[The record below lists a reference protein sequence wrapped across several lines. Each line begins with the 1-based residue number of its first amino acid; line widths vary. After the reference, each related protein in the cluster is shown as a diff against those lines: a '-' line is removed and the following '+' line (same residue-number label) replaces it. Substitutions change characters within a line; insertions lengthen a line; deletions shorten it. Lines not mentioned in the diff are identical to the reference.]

1 VDALALARDNAV
13 ERRRM
18 IDIKRALPSI
28 AVIALIVGAWWAI
41 VIATHSVV
49 FPTPWQVVT
58 GTVELIRDGTLWQHI
73 GASLFRVGTGFGLA
87 VIVAVPLGL
96 WMGWV
101 KGAYVTLN
109 PLFQMLRPISPIAWI
124 PIAILW
130 FGVGNLSPIFLIFIS
145 SVFPMV
151 VQTIAGVHTIE
162 KRYLRAAANFGV
174 SRATLFRQ
182 VVIPAVLPQIIVG
195 MRIGLGVAWLVVVAA
210 EMIALRSGLGY
221 LIIDSRNAGNR
232 YDLVIA
238 GMIIIG
244 LIGLLLDGMMRL
256 LEGLKVVRWR
266 YAH

>member
-1 VDALALARDNAV
+1 MSRVRQILSPALVIGL
-13 ERRRM
+13 
-18 IDIKRALPSI
+18 L
-28 AVIALIVGAWWAI
+28 IALWWTIVAATGSAI
-41 VIATHSVV
+41 
-49 FPTPWQVVT
+49 FPTPWQVIT

-73 GASLFRVGTGFGLA
+73 GASLFRVGTGFLLA
-87 VIVAVPLGL
+87 VVVGVPLGL

-101 KGAYVTLN
+101 RGAFDTLN
-109 PLFQMLRPISPIAWI
+109 PIFQMLRPISPIAWI

-130 FGVGNLSPIFLIFIS
+130 FGVGNASPIYLIFIS
-145 SVFPMV
+145 SVFPMI
-151 VQTIAGVHTIE
+151 VQTTVGVHTIE
-162 KRYLRAAANFGV
+162 QRYLRAAENFEV

-244 LIGLLLDGMMRL
+244 SIGLLLDGAMRL
-256 LEGLKVVRWR
+256 LEGLPRVRWR
-266 YAH
+266 YARAATAH

>member
-1 VDALALARDNAV
+1 MVSYDRLARRLG
-13 ERRRM
+13 RR
-18 IDIKRALPSI
+18 LLLTVPPLL
-28 AVIALIVGAWWAI
+28 VIAGVVALWWWLVVRTDSAI
-41 VIATHSVV
+41 

-58 GTVELIRDGTLWQHI
+58 GALELARDGTLWEHI
-73 GASLFRVGTGFGLA
+73 GASLFRVGTGFFLA
-87 VIVAVPLGL
+87 MLVAIPLGL

-109 PLFQMLRPISPIAWI
+109 PLFQILRPISPIAWI

-130 FGVGNLSPIFLIFIS
+130 FGVGNVSPIFLIFIS

-151 VQTIAGVHTIE
+151 VQTVAGVHTIE

-182 VVIPAVLPQIIVG
+182 VVIPAVFPQIIVG

-238 GMIIIG
+238 GMVIIG
-244 LIGLLLDGMMRL
+244 LIGLLLDRLMRL

-266 YAH
+266 YVH

>member
-1 VDALALARDNAV
+1 MNFATRS
-13 ERRRM
+13 
-18 IDIKRALPSI
+18 LPAI
-28 AVIALIVGAWWAI
+28 AVIAFLVALWWAI
-41 VIATHSVV
+41 VVLTGSVV

-73 GASLFRVGTGFGLA
+73 GASLFRVGTGFTLA
-87 VIVAVPLGL
+87 VAVAVPLGL
-96 WMGWV
+96 WIGWV
-101 KGAYVTLN
+101 RGAYITLN

-130 FGVGNLSPIFLIFIS
+130 FGVGDLSPIFLIFIS

-151 VQTIAGVHTIE
+151 VQTTVGVHTIE

-174 SRATLFRQ
+174 SRGTLFRQ

-210 EMIALRSGLGY
+210 EMIALHSGLGY

-244 LIGLLLDGMMRL
+244 LIGLMLDRLMRL

>member
-1 VDALALARDNAV
+1 
-13 ERRRM
+13 M
-18 IDIKRALPSI
+18 IGAKRILPSV

-41 VIATHSVV
+41 VIMTHSVV

-58 GTVELIRDGTLWQHI
+58 GTAELIRDGTLWQHI

-87 VIVAVPLGL
+87 VIIAVPLGL

-101 KGAYVTLN
+101 KGAYLTLN

-130 FGVGNLSPIFLIFIS
+130 FGVGDMSPIFLIFIS

-151 VQTIAGVHTIE
+151 VQTVAGVHTIE

-174 SRATLFRQ
+174 SRSTLFRQ

-232 YDLVIA
+232 YDLVVA

-244 LIGLLLDGMMRL
+244 LIGLLLDGLMRL